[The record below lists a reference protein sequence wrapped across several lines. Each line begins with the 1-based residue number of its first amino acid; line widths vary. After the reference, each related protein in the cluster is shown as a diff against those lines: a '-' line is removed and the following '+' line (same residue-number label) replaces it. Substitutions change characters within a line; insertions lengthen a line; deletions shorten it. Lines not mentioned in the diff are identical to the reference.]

1 MYCDLD
7 TLSESNCTTK
17 YCECIY
23 RLQVALNDDVELV
36 MIDEGVTFDAN
47 HPFHLHG
54 YSFHVVGLDKVRLI
68 IISQTF
74 PF

>member
-7 TLSESNCTTK
+7 TLSESSCTTQ

-36 MIDEGVTFDAN
+36 MIDEGVTFN
-47 HPFHLHG
+47 SSHPFHLHG
-54 YSFHVVGLDKVRLI
+54 YSFHVVALDKVGL